1 MNRQELD
8 RYVRMVFG
16 CGVAAGP
23 RALLGLDAESIDP
36 EMVETAAEARR
47 RRIDELDVED
57 DVKVELARLLDAAAR
72 VLSESEAARASS
84 ASRDSPVAPVRT
96 TPVHPRP
103 LRTARR
109 VSASQLTPFDR
120 QVLAILVAGGGWN
133 GRTRVL
139 ISGLAQQL
147 GVNATTLR
155 KVVIG
160 LAGFMRHEGGVGT
173 LEELSRVRE
182 DRPTAGPA
190 SIESVAATSE
200 VGGPFDR
207 ARIGLRVGS
216 VLTLFV
222 LLAVFFG
229 VVLLQ
234 VLTAPSP
241 VVRRQEAR
249 RLEVEAAMAR
259 ADLEGREAR
268 SDEYVVRESIR
279 KGRALP
285 RRFDR
290 VPDLGASPSEPAI
303 LAASRLRT
311 AAEPIAGLARRLR
324 VRPERLSDED
334 AALWRETVASIADC
348 WPLLP
353 EIERQD
359 VVAGLTSV
367 FEAATDATVRR
378 RLFRGADAIVA
389 RGSLEPLDVWRRSF
403 HRGWMAALAADG
415 RLPAEVRGR
424 ARDVVASIVAAPPSV
439 DVDADRSVFHRAA
452 VAELDAIAPDM
463 VDAIGRE
470 GPAFDAEIWERWF
483 DAQREL
489 RADRDHQ
496 AAMLAVVRT
505 LLERNRELATDGRS
519 LDLLGRLVLR
529 EVDWSSNGPD
539 PAALADAY
547 AAWFRAETI
556 DDEAIW
562 VLASLLAGP
571 AGIGWYQPE
580 FVPDPA
586 LGRTER
592 RRRLSLALGAWPQT
606 DRLQLD
612 GERRAVDAAHL
623 SSLESAESEIRAT
636 LDAAETPL
644 ERLQALLAAENAAMV
659 AASLAEGRAF
669 EAGQAIEAMERAM
682 TLEFDDG
689 VPRRRGGSRDRAID
703 GAWAT
708 EFEAQRRN
716 QSERLR
722 LVRSLESDRYEDLG
736 PRDSATLALAVWADP
751 DDGVRQA
758 ARDAVLRR
766 FSDDPEVALALLDTI
781 GRAARGE
788 DVTRF
793 VEAFTETA
801 LPSRRDPGYVEQR
814 RLAMARVAARLNR
827 DAGFNRQAIESLTD
841 EIVDVVDRRAA
852 MRGLTSSSSSGA
864 AGAAQAATAAAE
876 ATRAMASNL
885 FLAIETSRTIEEI
898 DRRWR
903 ARTALAEDDLQRT
916 IAAHLAELEF
926 LVFAVQAEL
935 PSRSREIGDL
945 AAKLEE
951 EIFGS
956 RDPIAQAAL
965 AALAIS
971 EIERGRLVPATTERE
986 TAR

>member
-1 MNRQELD
+1 M
-8 RYVRMVFG
+8 
-16 CGVAAGP
+16 
-23 RALLGLDAESIDP
+23 
-36 EMVETAAEARR
+36 
-47 RRIDELDVED
+47 
-57 DVKVELARLLDAAAR
+57 
-72 VLSESEAARASS
+72 
-84 ASRDSPVAPVRT
+84 
-96 TPVHPRP
+96 
-103 LRTARR
+103 
-109 VSASQLTPFDR
+109 
-120 QVLAILVAGGGWN
+120 
-133 GRTRVL
+133 
-139 ISGLAQQL
+139 
-147 GVNATTLR
+147 
-155 KVVIG
+155 
-160 LAGFMRHEGGVGT
+160 
-173 LEELSRVRE
+173 
-182 DRPTAGPA
+182 
-190 SIESVAATSE
+190 
-200 VGGPFDR
+200 
-207 ARIGLRVGS
+207 
-216 VLTLFV
+216 
-222 LLAVFFG
+222 
-229 VVLLQ
+229 
-234 VLTAPSP
+234 
-241 VVRRQEAR
+241 
-249 RLEVEAAMAR
+249 
-259 ADLEGREAR
+259 
-268 SDEYVVRESIR
+268 
-279 KGRALP
+279 
-285 RRFDR
+285 
-290 VPDLGASPSEPAI
+290 
-303 LAASRLRT
+303 
-311 AAEPIAGLARRLR
+311 
-324 VRPERLSDED
+324 
-334 AALWRETVASIADC
+334 
-348 WPLLP
+348 
-353 EIERQD
+353 
-359 VVAGLTSV
+359 
-367 FEAATDATVRR
+367 
-378 RLFRGADAIVA
+378 
-389 RGSLEPLDVWRRSF
+389 
-403 HRGWMAALAADG
+403 
-415 RLPAEVRGR
+415 
-424 ARDVVASIVAAPPSV
+424 
-439 DVDADRSVFHRAA
+439 
-452 VAELDAIAPDM
+452 
-463 VDAIGRE
+463 
-470 GPAFDAEIWERWF
+470 
-483 DAQREL
+483 
-489 RADRDHQ
+489 
-496 AAMLAVVRT
+496 
-505 LLERNRELATDGRS
+505 
-519 LDLLGRLVLR
+519 
-529 EVDWSSNGPD
+529 
-539 PAALADAY
+539 
-547 AAWFRAETI
+547 
-556 DDEAIW
+556 
-562 VLASLLAGP
+562 LASLLAGP
-571 AGIGWYQPE
+571 AGIGWYQPG

-592 RRRLSLALGAWPQT
+592 RRRLSLALGAWPET

-612 GERRAVDAAHL
+612 GERRAVDAALL

-751 DDGVRQA
+751 DDDVRQA

-841 EIVDVVDRRAA
+841 EIGDVVDRRAA
-852 MRGLTSSSSSGA
+852 MRGLTASSSGV
-864 AGAAQAATAAAE
+864 AGAAQAATTAAE

-926 LVFAVQAEL
+926 LVFALQAEL